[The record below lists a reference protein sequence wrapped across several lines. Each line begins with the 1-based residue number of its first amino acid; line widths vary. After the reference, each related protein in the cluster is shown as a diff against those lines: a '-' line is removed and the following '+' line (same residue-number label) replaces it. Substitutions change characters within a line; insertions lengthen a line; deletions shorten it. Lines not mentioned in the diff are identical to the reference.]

1 MDYETGSATDAHD
14 MLDKIRTFLVA
25 NGWTQNGYVSETY
38 GYRLHLNKG
47 ALYINMFSGIA
58 TDPISGKYMVFDHL
72 PDERHR
78 GFTVPRGSTA
88 SPTGAKAWKNMPG
101 APVHD
106 PSYFDY
112 ADDIFACAV
121 ADMTGA
127 VSQLPPGGR
136 RRPVHCGHGDF
147 NGCLSLDRLRIA
159 RRLRQHRIPTQR
171 VLREHQFVHG
181 WIQLERPRVTK
192 NCAAF
197 SPTCVLP
204 THHIQT
210 PTLRFNDGWAVPGG
224 NPVGDVAQPIS
235 AIGYGYTP
243 YQDTSITWG
252 AMHGLL
258 SSMPADIGGLSP
270 LLPAQIGVVYSGNPV
285 PIGHF
290 GLARIAHMD
299 GFSVGQSISVGS
311 EDFVVLPC
319 NNADFDYPYA
329 IAIKVTG
336 A

>member
-25 NGWTQNGYVSETY
+25 NGWSQNGYVSETY

-58 TDPISGKYMVFDHL
+58 TDPISDNTWYSTTYRMSGIAVS
-72 PDERHR
+72 PST
-78 GFTVPRGSTA
+78 GFTA

-106 PSYFDY
+106 PAYFDY

-127 VSQLPPGGR
+127 VVSYHLVADGDQFIAAMEISTGVYRWIAFGLLDAYGSIGSSPNGLYVCTSSCMGGSNSTGLGYEELR
-136 RRPVHCGHGDF
+136 RIF
-147 NGCLSLDRLRIA
+147 A
-159 RRLRQHRIPTQR
+159 
-171 VLREHQFVHG
+171 
-181 WIQLERPRVTK
+181 
-192 NCAAF
+192 
-197 SPTCVLP
+197 
-204 THHIQT
+204 HIRSSDT
-210 PTLRFNDGWAVPGG
+210 SYPNATLRFNDAWAVPGG

-290 GLARIAHMD
+290 GLTRITHMD

-329 IAIKVTG
+329 IAIRVTG